1 MNENQIVVRHES
13 EGGKTPT
20 TGDESQDVSTITKT
34 IKGRG
39 PSKGVKVAK
48 PMFLEYN
55 VYNVPDGQW
64 SHEYGKQVGSCATRI
79 NINVP
84 LYPKVDEQT
93 KKGFWEETK
102 LMFHITDDSNHSRE
116 KYFHSCVAKRFSC
129 FKSKLVRRWITMKE
143 KKPKN
148 QTNKMPWDVYN
159 HITEDDWKTFVKH
172 YFLPESLLRSEKARK
187 SASCN
192 KNPHRTGQKGYNRKR
207 LDWIKDGR
215 LPPDATF
222 PISSSSSVNSS
233 VTSNVNRVRKYRSK
247 EWILAHQVQNK
258 EGKWEIDPNDTEVV
272 EIATKALEYIA
283 EEEKGNLSFEQGED
297 ALTKAIGKK
306 DHRGRVKGTGGM
318 VGIKKAFGPCIRH
331 SRSDHGEASSENYE
345 SIRASVKKEFEGE
358 LEKRV
363 EKRVAEALQ
372 KQLSTLLKTGQLN
385 SISTPILDDFHLN
398 DSARVDL
405 DVSATRTTL
414 DIYLIICITYK
425 VALKPLFM
433 KERTP
438 CRLALEDKV
447 SGNNIV
453 VADGMVQPSD
463 GALPQHFTSMK
474 PGHYKVQVDF
484 VYDGHVDDILSV
496 PTGDGFTNLGGALGS
511 FVQWPIHLVIFEDGE
526 DCTSPPKK
534 KSKSN
539 VSKER
544 DGSSKK
550 KTTVLAAQKKTT
562 DLASKEFS
570 HPKKS
575 NSKPKSNLEVVGSCD
590 RKTQESTTKS
600 KKAGLV
606 HDAIQGL
613 GPSCKYL

>member
-20 TGDESQDVSTITKT
+20 TRDESQDVSTITKT

-48 PMFLEYN
+48 TMFLEYN

-84 LYPKVDEQT
+84 LYPKVDEQI

-215 LPPDATF
+215 LPPDAAL

-385 SISTPILDDFHLN
+385 SISTPIPDDLHLN

-405 DVSATRTTL
+405 DVSATRTTRHIL
-414 DIYLIICITYK
+414 VPQPREL
-425 VALKPLFM
+425 

-438 CRLALEDKV
+438 CRLALEEKV

-484 VYDGHVDDILSV
+484 VYDGHVDDILPV

-526 DCTSPPKK
+526 DCISPPKK

-562 DLASKEFS
+562 DLPSKVN
-570 HPKKS
+570 PLK
-575 NSKPKSNLEVVGSCD
+575 LI
-590 RKTQESTTKS
+590 RT
-600 KKAGLV
+600 
-606 HDAIQGL
+606 
-613 GPSCKYL
+613 

>member
-1 MNENQIVVRHES
+1 NNIGTMNENQIVVGHES

-102 LMFHITDDSNHSRE
+102 
-116 KYFHSCVAKRFSC
+116 
-129 FKSKLVRRWITMKE
+129 E
-143 KKPKN
+143 KKPKS

-207 LDWIKDGR
+207 VDWIKDGR
-215 LPPDATF
+215 LHPDAAL
-222 PISSSSSVNSS
+222 PSSSSSPVNSS
-233 VTSNVNRVRKYRSK
+233 VTSNVDRVRKYRSK

-272 EIATKALEYIA
+272 EIATKALEYIE
-283 EEEKGNLSFEQGED
+283 EEEKGNLSFEQDED

-318 VGIKKAFGPCIRH
+318 VGIKKAFGPCNRH
-331 SRSDHGEASSENYE
+331 SRRDHGEASSENYE

-358 LEKRV
+358 LEKKGGRGPP
-363 EKRVAEALQ
+363 KAT
-372 KQLSTLLKTGQLN
+372 K
-385 SISTPILDDFHLN
+385 HLVK
-398 DSARVDL
+398 S
-405 DVSATRTTL
+405 RTTKL
-414 DIYLIICITYK
+414 
-425 VALKPLFM
+425 
-433 KERTP
+433 
-438 CRLALEDKV
+438 
-447 SGNNIV
+447 
-453 VADGMVQPSD
+453 
-463 GALPQHFTSMK
+463 HFYPDT
-474 PGHYKVQVDF
+474 
-484 VYDGHVDDILSV
+484 
-496 PTGDGFTNLGGALGS
+496 
-511 FVQWPIHLVIFEDGE
+511 
-526 DCTSPPKK
+526 
-534 KSKSN
+534 
-539 VSKER
+539 
-544 DGSSKK
+544 
-550 KTTVLAAQKKTT
+550 
-562 DLASKEFS
+562 
-570 HPKKS
+570 
-575 NSKPKSNLEVVGSCD
+575 
-590 RKTQESTTKS
+590 
-600 KKAGLV
+600 
-606 HDAIQGL
+606 
-613 GPSCKYL
+613 